1 MMLVLIVL
9 IELLLGK
16 MTAIN
21 SIRLF
26 NTPVGEKTDPMWT
39 PGCWRGWDNSSDTEK
54 EDTDSTQLDVIT
66 KYNQA
71 MACLSAA
78 AGVENP
84 PLLTH
89 QIINWESASEKEKNV
104 CIERASEACL
114 QYYYSKQWRGL
125 AKISANEA

>member
-1 MMLVLIVL
+1 MLVLIVL

-21 SIRLF
+21 SIRLLARKRIRCGLWD
-26 NTPVGEKTDPMWT
+26 VGEGKGD
-39 PGCWRGWDNSSDTEK
+39 SSDTEE
-54 EDTDSTQLDVIT
+54 EDTDSTQSDVIT

-89 QIINWESASEKEKNV
+89 QIINWETASEKESVALKELLKLV
-104 CIERASEACL
+104 GLFAILLLQTMERTC
-114 QYYYSKQWRGL
+114 
-125 AKISANEA
+125 